1 MSVELTLLDNVNH
14 LGEIGDVVKVAD
26 GFARNYLIPRE
37 LATKA
42 NPGAL
47 RQLEAKKRIRQEE
60 YEKDVKSR
68 RELSEKVVSSSITIP
83 MQAGD
88 NEKLYG
94 SVTEQQIVD
103 ALAEMAIKIERKQVV
118 LAEPIRKL
126 GVFSVDIHLHRE
138 VITTIKVWVVKA

>member
-14 LGEIGDVVKVAD
+14 LGEIGDVVKVTD
-26 GFARNYLIPRE
+26 GFARNYLIPKG
-37 LATKA
+37 LAAKA
-42 NPGAL
+42 NPGSL
-47 RQLEAKKRIRQEE
+47 RQIEARKRIRQTE
-60 YEKDVKSR
+60 YDKE
-68 RELSEKVVSSSITIP
+68 VVSCNELNEKISSNPITIP

-103 ALAEMAIKIERKQVV
+103 TLAEMNFNIERKQVV

-138 VITTIKVWVVKA
+138 VITTLKVWVVKA